1 MRGIL
6 ASFDALK
13 ERQFRL
19 LWLGQLIS
27 ALGDA
32 LVPLALTF
40 AVLDLTGSA
49 ADLGL
54 VFAAMMGA
62 RVIFMLAGGVWSD
75 RLPRQLVMIAAD
87 LVRAGVQALLA
98 VAFFTDSVALWHLI
112 AASFVL
118 GGASAFF
125 GPASTGLVKSIV
137 HPARLQEANALIGM
151 SQNAVQIFGPVSA
164 GALVVFVGFGP
175 IFAVDA
181 LTFLASAVCLV
192 GMRLPSAVARLERRS
207 FLADA
212 RHGLGEVLSRTW
224 LWSSF
229 IVFSISNV
237 TIAMYFVLGPL
248 VVEREL
254 GGASDWGLLLTAGAV
269 GGLVGSFVAL
279 RYKPARPLIPAFGL
293 MFFVFAQLVA
303 LIPPLPVAVLML
315 AAVLAVASIAIGN
328 ALWDTMLQ
336 QHIPAESIS
345 RVSSL
350 DWMISLVFMP
360 LGYVLAGP
368 LAETI
373 GVDLTL
379 ALAAGIGVVAN
390 TSLLLVPSVRDLRR
404 EESQPAPEQDG
415 LEEEP
420 LAPSLAMAPLSGDL
434 GRAPKPAAR
443 HR

>member
-1 MRGIL
+1 LLDSLDVLR
-6 ASFDALK
+6 
-13 ERQFRL
+13 EREFRL

-54 VFAAMMGA
+54 VFAAFMGA
-62 RVIFMLAGGVWSD
+62 RVLFIVAGGVWSD

-87 LVRAGVQALLA
+87 LVRGGTQGLVAL
-98 VAFFTDSVALWHLI
+98 AFFTDQVAIWHLVV
-112 AASFVL
+112 ASFLV

-137 HPARLQEANALIGM
+137 RPARLQEANALINM
-151 SQNAVQIFGPVSA
+151 SQNAIQIFGPVSA
-164 GALVVFVGFGP
+164 GALVVLVGFGP
-175 IFAVDA
+175 IFALDA
-181 LTFLASAVCLV
+181 ITFVLSAVCLV
-192 GMRLPSAVARLERRS
+192 AMRLPALPRPERKS

-212 RHGLGEVLSRTW
+212 RHGLDEVLARTW
-224 LWSSF
+224 LWTSF

-248 VVEREL
+248 VIEREL
-254 GGASDWGLLLTAGAV
+254 GGASDWGLILTAGAA
-269 GGLVGSFVAL
+269 GGLIGSFVAL
-279 RYKPARPLIPAFGL
+279 RYKPARPLIPGFLL
-293 MFFVFAQLVA
+293 MFFVSAQLLA
-303 LIPPLPVAVLML
+303 LIPPLPVAGLML
-315 AAVLAVASIAIGN
+315 AAVLAVFSIAVGN

-368 LAETI
+368 LSEAIGLDLTI
-373 GVDLTL
+373 G
-379 ALAAGIGVVAN
+379 LAAAVGIAAN
-390 TSLLLVPSVRDLRR
+390 LGLLLVPSVRNLRR
-404 EESQPAPEQDG
+404 LEDAPAD
-415 LEEEP
+415 EEP
-420 LAPSLAMAPLSGDL
+420 EVVGPVPLAQI
-434 GRAPKPAAR
+434 
-443 HR
+443 

>member
-1 MRGIL
+1 MRGLL
-6 ASFDALK
+6 ASFDALR

-19 LWLGQLIS
+19 LWLGQAIS

-54 VFAAMMGA
+54 VFAAMFCA
-62 RVIFMLAGGVWSD
+62 RVLFIVAGGVWSD
-75 RLPRQLVMIAAD
+75 RLPRQLVMIGAD
-87 LVRAGVQALLA
+87 LVRFGVQALLA
-98 VAFFTDSVALWHLI
+98 LAFFTDSVALWHLI

-125 GPASTGLVKSIV
+125 GPASTGLVKTIV
-137 HPARLQEANALIGM
+137 RPERLQEANALISM
-151 SQNAVQIFGPVSA
+151 SQNAIAIFGPVSA

-175 IFAVDA
+175 IFAIDA
-181 LTFLASAVCLV
+181 LTFLASAICLV
-192 GMRLPSAVARLERRS
+192 GMRLPSAIERLERKS
-207 FLADA
+207 FVADV
-212 RHGLGEVLSRTW
+212 RHGLGEVRSRTW

-254 GGASDWGLLLTAGAV
+254 GGASDWGLLLTGGAI
-269 GGLVGSFVAL
+269 GGLLGSFVAL
-279 RYKPARPLIPAFGL
+279 RYKPVRPLIPAFLL

-303 LIPPLPVAVLML
+303 LIPPVPIVVLML
-315 AAVLAVASIAIGN
+315 AAVLAVFSIAIGN

-336 QHIPAESIS
+336 QHIPVESIS
-345 RVSSL
+345 RVSAL

-360 LGYVLAGP
+360 LGYVVAGP

-373 GVDLTL
+373 GLDLTL

-390 TSLLLVPSVRDLRR
+390 TSLLLVPSVRNLRR
-404 EESQPAPEQDG
+404 LEPTLLPVEDEA
-415 LEEEP
+415 EEEP
-420 LAPSLAMAPLSGDL
+420 VVPPLA
-434 GRAPKPAAR
+434 AAQL
-443 HR
+443 

>member
-1 MRGIL
+1 VKGL
-6 ASFDALK
+6 VASFDVLR
-13 ERQFRL
+13 EREFRL

-32 LVPLALTF
+32 LLPLALTF

-62 RVIFMLAGGVWSD
+62 RVLFVVAGGVWSD
-75 RLPRQLVMIAAD
+75 RLPRQLVMIVAD
-87 LVRAGVQALLA
+87 LVRAGTQALVAL
-98 VAFFTDSVALWHLI
+98 AFFTDSVAIWHLI
-112 AASFVL
+112 VAAFVV

-125 GPASTGLVKSIV
+125 GPASTGLVKTIV
-137 HPARLQEANALIGM
+137 RPDRLQEANALINM
-151 SQNAVQIFGPVSA
+151 SQNAIQIFGPVSA
-164 GALVVFVGFGP
+164 GALVVLVGFGP
-175 IFAVDA
+175 IFALDA
-181 LTFLASAVCLV
+181 VTFVLSAVCLV
-192 GMRLPSAVARLERRS
+192 AMRLPALPRPERRS

-212 RHGLGEVLSRTW
+212 RQGLDEVLARTW
-224 LWSSF
+224 LWSAF

-248 VVEREL
+248 VIEREL
-254 GGASDWGLLLTAGAV
+254 GGASDWGLILTGGAV

-279 RYKPARPLIPAFGL
+279 RYKPSRPLIPAFLL
-293 MFFVFAQLVA
+293 MFFVSAQLLA
-303 LIPPLPVAVLML
+303 LIPPLPVAGL
-315 AAVLAVASIAIGN
+315 VLAGVFAVFSIAIGN

-368 LAETI
+368 LSEAIGIDLTI
-373 GVDLTL
+373 G
-379 ALAAGIGVVAN
+379 LAAAIGIVAN
-390 TSLLLVPSVRDLRR
+390 MGLLLVPSVRNLRR
-404 EESQPAPEQDG
+404 IDDVPD
-415 LEEEP
+415 EEETQVV
-420 LAPSLAMAPLSGDL
+420 APVPVEQI
-434 GRAPKPAAR
+434 
-443 HR
+443 

>member
-1 MRGIL
+1 MRGLL
-6 ASFDALK
+6 ASFEALR

-19 LWLGQLIS
+19 LWLGQAIS

-62 RVIFMLAGGVWSD
+62 RVIFIVAGGVWSD
-75 RLPRQLVMIAAD
+75 RLPRQLVMIGAD

-98 VAFFTDSVALWHLI
+98 FAFFTDSVALWHLI
-112 AASFVL
+112 AASFVV

-125 GPASTGLVKSIV
+125 GPASTGLVKTIV
-137 HPARLQEANALIGM
+137 RPERLQEANALINM
-151 SQNAVQIFGPVSA
+151 SQNAIQIFGPVSA

-192 GMRLPSAVARLERRS
+192 GMRLPAAIERLERKS
-207 FLADA
+207 FLADV
-212 RHGLGEVLSRTW
+212 RHGLSEVLSRTW

-237 TIAMYFVLGPL
+237 TVAMYFVLGPL

-254 GGASDWGLLLTAGAV
+254 GGASDWGLLLTGGAI
-269 GGLVGSFVAL
+269 GGLVGSFIAL
-279 RYKPARPLIPAFGL
+279 RYKPARPLIPAFLL

-303 LIPPLPVAVLML
+303 LIPPLPIAALML
-315 AAVLAVASIAIGN
+315 AAALAVACIAIGN
-328 ALWDTMLQ
+328 ALWDTMIQ

-345 RVSSL
+345 RVSAL

-360 LGYVLAGP
+360 LGYVVAGP
-368 LAETI
+368 LAEAI
-373 GVDLTL
+373 GLDLTL
-379 ALAAGIGVVAN
+379 ALAAGIGAVAN
-390 TSLLLVPSVRDLRR
+390 TSLLLVPSVRNLRR
-404 EESQPAPEQDG
+404 AEPEPAPEKPA
-415 LEEEP
+415 LAEEP
-420 LAPSLAMAPLSGDL
+420 AAQPLV
-434 GRAPKPAAR
+434 AAQL
-443 HR
+443 

>member
-1 MRGIL
+1 L
-6 ASFDALK
+6 VASFDVLR
-13 ERQFRL
+13 EREFRL

-62 RVIFMLAGGVWSD
+62 RVLFVVAGGVWSD
-75 RLPRQLVMIAAD
+75 RLPRQLVMIVAD
-87 LVRAGVQALLA
+87 LVRAVTQALLA
-98 VAFFTDSVALWHLI
+98 LAFFTDSVAIWHLVV
-112 AASFVL
+112 AAFLV

-125 GPASTGLVKSIV
+125 GPASTGLVKTIV
-137 HPARLQEANALIGM
+137 RPDRLQEANALINM
-151 SQNAVQIFGPVSA
+151 SQNAIQIFGPVSA
-164 GALVVFVGFGP
+164 GALVVLVGFGP
-175 IFAVDA
+175 IFALDA
-181 LTFLASAVCLV
+181 VTFVLSAVCLV
-192 GMRLPSAVARLERRS
+192 AMRLPTLPRSVRRS
-207 FLADA
+207 FLTDA
-212 RHGLGEVLSRTW
+212 RQGLDEVLARTW
-224 LWSSF
+224 LWSAF

-248 VVEREL
+248 VIEREL
-254 GGASDWGLLLTAGAV
+254 GGAPDWGLILTGGAV

-279 RYKPARPLIPAFGL
+279 RYKPSRPLIPAFLL
-293 MFFVFAQLVA
+293 MFFVSAQLLA
-303 LIPPLPVAVLML
+303 LIPPLPVAGL
-315 AAVLAVASIAIGN
+315 VLAGVLALFSIAIGN

-368 LAETI
+368 LSETI
-373 GVDLTL
+373 GIDLTIG
-379 ALAAGIGVVAN
+379 LAAAIGIVAN
-390 TSLLLVPSVRDLRR
+390 MGLLLVPSVRNLRR
-404 EESQPAPEQDG
+404 LDDGPADEETQVVAPVPVGQV
-415 LEEEP
+415 
-420 LAPSLAMAPLSGDL
+420 
-434 GRAPKPAAR
+434 
-443 HR
+443 

>member
-1 MRGIL
+1 VRGVVQ
-6 ASFDALK
+6 SFDVLR

-32 LVPLALTF
+32 LVPIALTF

-54 VFAAMMGA
+54 VFAAFMGA
-62 RVIFMLAGGVWSD
+62 RVLFILAGGVWSD
-75 RLPRQLVMIAAD
+75 RLPRQLVMVAAD
-87 LVRAGVQALLA
+87 IVRCGTQALLA
-98 VAFFTDSVALWHLI
+98 AAFFTDSVQIWHLI
-112 AASFVL
+112 VASFLV
-118 GGASAFF
+118 GAASAFF

-137 HPARLQEANALIGM
+137 APARLQEANALINM
-151 SQNAVQIFGPVSA
+151 SQNAIQIFGPVTA

-175 IFAVDA
+175 IFAIDA
-181 LTFLASAVCLV
+181 ITYAASTVCLLA
-192 GMRLPSAVARLERRS
+192 MRLPALPRPERKS

-212 RHGLGEVLSRTW
+212 RQGLDEVLRRTW
-224 LWSSF
+224 LWTAF

-254 GGASDWGLLLTAGAV
+254 GGAGDWGAIMTGAAV
-269 GGLVGSFVAL
+269 GGLLGSLVAM
-279 RYKPARPLIPAFGL
+279 RYKPVRPLIPAFLL
-293 MFFVFAQLVA
+293 MFFVSLQLLA
-303 LIPPLPVAVLML
+303 LIPPVPIVALMFAGML
-315 AAVLAVASIAIGN
+315 AFFSIAIGN

-360 LGYVLAGP
+360 LGYVVAGP
-368 LAETI
+368 LAEAI
-373 GVDLTL
+373 GLDLTL
-379 ALAAGIGVVAN
+379 AIAATVGIIAN
-390 TSLLLVPSVRDLRR
+390 LGLLLVPSVRNLRR
-404 EESQPAPEQDG
+404 
-415 LEEEP
+415 LEDTEP
-420 LAPSLAMAPLSGDL
+420 DADVDEPGSSEPVV
-434 GRAPKPAAR
+434 PPIAATLL
-443 HR
+443 

>member
-1 MRGIL
+1 MGIGRRPCHNRHVRGMAESL
-6 ASFDALK
+6 DVLR
-13 ERQFRL
+13 EREFRL

-54 VFAAMMGA
+54 VFAAFMGA
-62 RVIFMLAGGVWSD
+62 RVLFIVAGGVWSD
-75 RLPRQLVMIAAD
+75 RLPRQLVMIVAD
-87 LVRAGVQALLA
+87 LVRAGTQALVAL
-98 VAFFTDSVALWHLI
+98 AFFTDGVQIWHLVV
-112 AASFVL
+112 ASFLV

-137 HPARLQEANALIGM
+137 RPERLQEANALM
-151 SQNAVQIFGPVSA
+151 NLSQNAIQIFGPVSA
-164 GALVVFVGFGP
+164 GALVVFFGFGP
-175 IFAVDA
+175 IFAIDA
-181 LTFLASAVCLV
+181 ATFAASTVCLV
-192 GMRLPSAVARLERRS
+192 AMRLPALPRPERKS

-212 RHGLGEVLSRTW
+212 RQGVDEVLARTW
-224 LWSSF
+224 LWAAF

-254 GGASDWGLLLTAGAV
+254 GGASDWGLLLTGGAI
-269 GGLVGSFVAL
+269 GGLAGSFVAL
-279 RYKPARPLIPAFGL
+279 RYKPQRPLIPAFLL
-293 MFFVFAQLVA
+293 MFFVSAQLLA
-303 LIPPLPVAVLML
+303 LIPPLPVAGLMV
-315 AAVLAVASIAIGN
+315 AAVLAVFSIAIGN

-336 QHIPAESIS
+336 QHIPAASIS

-368 LAETI
+368 LSDAI
-373 GVDLTL
+373 GLDLTL
-379 ALAAGIGVVAN
+379 ALAAGLGAAAN
-390 TSLLLVPSVRDLRR
+390 MGLLLVPSVRNLRR
-404 EESQPAPEQDG
+404 LEPAAEPEPSA
-415 LEEEP
+415 EP
-420 LAPSLAMAPLSGDL
+420 LAPPI
-434 GRAPKPAAR
+434 AATVL
-443 HR
+443 

>member
-1 MRGIL
+1 VRGLL

-19 LWLGQLIS
+19 LWLGQAIS

-54 VFAAMMGA
+54 VFAAMFSA
-62 RVIFMLAGGVWSD
+62 RVIFILAGGVWSD
-75 RLPRQLVMIAAD
+75 RLPRQLVMIGAD
-87 LVRAGVQALLA
+87 VVRAGTQAMLA
-98 VAFFTDSVALWHLI
+98 LAFFTDSVALWHLI

-125 GPASTGLVKSIV
+125 GPASTGLVKTIV
-137 HPARLQEANALIGM
+137 RPERLQEANALINM
-151 SQNAVQIFGPVSA
+151 SQNAIQIFGPVSA

-181 LTFLASAVCLV
+181 LTFVASAVCLV
-192 GMRLPSAVARLERRS
+192 GMRLPSAIERLERKS
-207 FLADA
+207 FVADV

-254 GGASDWGLLLTAGAV
+254 GGASDWGLLLTGGAI
-269 GGLVGSFVAL
+269 GGLLGSFVAL
-279 RYKPARPLIPAFGL
+279 RYKPARPLIPGFLL

-303 LIPPLPVAVLML
+303 LIPPLPIAALMF
-315 AAVLAVASIAIGN
+315 AGALAVAAIAIGN

-336 QHIPAESIS
+336 QHIPVESIS
-345 RVSSL
+345 RVSAL

-360 LGYVLAGP
+360 LGYVVAGP
-368 LAETI
+368 LAEAI
-373 GVDLTL
+373 GLDLTL
-379 ALAAGIGVVAN
+379 ALAATVGVVAN
-390 TSLLLVPSVRDLRR
+390 TSLLLVPSVRNLRR
-404 EESQPAPEQDG
+404 VEPRLVPVEGEP
-415 LEEEP
+415 EEEP
-420 LAPSLAMAPLSGDL
+420 VAPPLA
-434 GRAPKPAAR
+434 AAQL
-443 HR
+443 

>member
-1 MRGIL
+1 V
-6 ASFDALK
+6 ASFDVLR
-13 ERQFRL
+13 EREFRL

-62 RVIFMLAGGVWSD
+62 RVLFVVAGGVWSD
-75 RLPRQLVMIAAD
+75 RLPRQLVMIVAD
-87 LVRAGVQALLA
+87 LVRAVTQALLA
-98 VAFFTDSVALWHLI
+98 LAFFTDSVAIWHLVV
-112 AASFVL
+112 AAFLV

-125 GPASTGLVKSIV
+125 GPASTGLVKTIV
-137 HPARLQEANALIGM
+137 RPDRLQEANALINM
-151 SQNAVQIFGPVSA
+151 SQNAIQIFGPVSA
-164 GALVVFVGFGP
+164 GALVVLVGFGP
-175 IFAVDA
+175 IFALDA
-181 LTFLASAVCLV
+181 VTFVLSAVCLV
-192 GMRLPSAVARLERRS
+192 AMRLPTLPRSVRRS
-207 FLADA
+207 FLTDA
-212 RHGLGEVLSRTW
+212 RQGLDEVLARTW
-224 LWSSF
+224 LWSAF

-248 VVEREL
+248 VIEREL
-254 GGASDWGLLLTAGAV
+254 GGAPDWGLILTGGAV

-279 RYKPARPLIPAFGL
+279 RYKPSRPLIPAFLL
-293 MFFVFAQLVA
+293 MFFVSAQLLA
-303 LIPPLPVAVLML
+303 LIPPLPVAGL
-315 AAVLAVASIAIGN
+315 VLAGVLALFSIAIGN

-368 LAETI
+368 LSETI
-373 GVDLTL
+373 GIDLTIG
-379 ALAAGIGVVAN
+379 LAAAIGIVAN
-390 TSLLLVPSVRDLRR
+390 MGLLLVPSVRNLRR
-404 EESQPAPEQDG
+404 LDDGPADEETQVVAPVPVGQV
-415 LEEEP
+415 
-420 LAPSLAMAPLSGDL
+420 
-434 GRAPKPAAR
+434 
-443 HR
+443 

>member
-1 MRGIL
+1 MSE
-6 ASFDALK
+6 SFDVLR
-13 ERQFRL
+13 EREFRL

-40 AVLDLTGSA
+40 AVLDLTGSP

-54 VFAAMMGA
+54 VFAAFMGA
-62 RVIFMLAGGVWSD
+62 RVLFILAGGVWSD

-87 LVRAGVQALLA
+87 VVRFGTQALVA
-98 VAFFTDSVALWHLI
+98 AAFFTDSIAIWHLI
-112 AASFVL
+112 AASFLV

-137 HPARLQEANALIGM
+137 SPERLQEANALINM
-151 SQNAVQIFGPVSA
+151 SQNAIQIFGPVSA

-175 IFAVDA
+175 IFALDA
-181 LTFLASAVCLV
+181 VTFLASAACLLA
-192 GMRLPSAVARLERRS
+192 MRLPSLPRPERKS

-212 RHGLGEVLSRTW
+212 RHGLDEVLQRTW
-224 LWSSF
+224 LWTAF

-237 TIAMYFVLGPL
+237 TIAMYFVLGPV

-254 GGASDWGLLLTAGAV
+254 GGASDWGLMLTGGAI
-269 GGLVGSFVAL
+269 GGLLGSFVAL
-279 RYKPARPLIPAFGL
+279 RYKPARPLIPAFLL
-293 MFFVFAQLVA
+293 MFFVSVQLVA
-303 LIPPLPVAVLML
+303 LIPPLPISALML
-315 AAVLAVASIAIGN
+315 AAVLAVFSIAIGN

-345 RVSSL
+345 RVSAL

-368 LAETI
+368 LSEAI

-379 ALAAGIGVVAN
+379 GIAAGIGIVAN
-390 TSLLLVPSVRDLRR
+390 LGLLLVPSVRNLHRLEPIR
-404 EESQPAPEQDG
+404 PAGEAGTEPVAA
-415 LEEEP
+415 P
-420 LAPSLAMAPLSGDL
+420 LAATIL
-434 GRAPKPAAR
+434 
-443 HR
+443 

>member
-1 MRGIL
+1 MRGLL

-19 LWLGQLIS
+19 LWLGQAIS

-54 VFAAMMGA
+54 VFAAMFGA
-62 RVIFMLAGGVWSD
+62 RVIFIVAGGVWSD
-75 RLPRQLVMIAAD
+75 RLPRQLVMIGAD
-87 LVRAGVQALLA
+87 LVRGGVQALLA
-98 VAFFTDSVALWHLI
+98 LAFFTDSVALWHLI
-112 AASFVL
+112 AAAFVV

-125 GPASTGLVKSIV
+125 GPASTGLVKTIV
-137 HPARLQEANALIGM
+137 PPERLQEANALISM
-151 SQNAVQIFGPVSA
+151 SQNAIQIFGPVSA

-192 GMRLPSAVARLERRS
+192 GMRLPSAIERLERKS

-212 RHGLGEVLSRTW
+212 RHGLSEVLSRTW

-254 GGASDWGLLLTAGAV
+254 GGASDWGLLLTGGAI
-269 GGLVGSFVAL
+269 GGLLGSFAAL
-279 RYKPARPLIPAFGL
+279 RYKPVRPLIPAFLL
-293 MFFVFAQLVA
+293 MFFVAAQLAA
-303 LIPPLPVAVLML
+303 LIPPLPIVGLMVVAAL
-315 AAVLAVASIAIGN
+315 AFASIAIGN

-336 QHIPAESIS
+336 QHIPERSIS
-345 RVSSL
+345 RVSAL

-368 LAETI
+368 LADAI
-373 GVDLTL
+373 GLDLTL
-379 ALAAGIGVVAN
+379 ALAAGVSAVAN
-390 TSLLLVPSVRDLRR
+390 IGLLFIPSVRNLRR
-404 EESQPAPEQDG
+404 VEPAPVPDEDE
-415 LEEEP
+415 LEEELVAPP
-420 LAPSLAMAPLSGDL
+420 LATAQI
-434 GRAPKPAAR
+434 
-443 HR
+443 